1 MVNATLPAIGTVSI
15 PLAVSMAGGHPSR
28 EVDFIAVHDRLAP
41 ILDDAVLLGDIPI
54 LGSPAW
60 VDIANDDVRWRHSVV
75 AAGYRWAA
83 REWLEQDARIEASR
97 ELSVSRD
104 WSAVSRS
111 IRQRN
116 DYLAANPWAR
126 RQPA

>member
-1 MVNATLPAIGTVSI
+1 MTVSFPALGTVSI
-15 PLAVSMAGGHPSR
+15 PLAVSGAGGHPSR

-41 ILDDAVLLGDIPI
+41 ILDDAVLLGDIPV

-60 VDIANDDVRWRHSVV
+60 VDIPNGDVRWRHSVV

-83 REWLEQDARIEASR
+83 REWLEQDARIEASH
-97 ELSVSRD
+97 ELSESRD
-104 WSAVSRS
+104 WSAVARS

-116 DYLAANPWAR
+116 EYLAANPWAR
-126 RQPA
+126 RTPA